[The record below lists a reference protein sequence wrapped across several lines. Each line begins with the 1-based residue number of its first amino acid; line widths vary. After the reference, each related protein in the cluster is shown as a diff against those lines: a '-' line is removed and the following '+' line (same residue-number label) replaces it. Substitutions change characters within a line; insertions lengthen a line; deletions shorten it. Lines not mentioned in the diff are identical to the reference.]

1 MAQKE
6 TSKKIKKKKWY
17 PILANATFNN
27 YEIGETIAESANSM
41 IGKSVSVSLMALTQ
55 DMKTQNTKLR
65 FKIKEAKDE
74 KLYTDLVGYEIVT
87 SSLKRLVHK
96 NKDKIDDSFILTTKD
111 NVKIRVK
118 PFIVTKSSTNRSV
131 LKALRKQA
139 YESLADAA
147 SKNTYDA
154 LLENILKEV

>member
-96 NKDKIDDSFILTTKD
+96 NKD
-111 NVKIRVK
+111 
-118 PFIVTKSSTNRSV
+118 
-131 LKALRKQA
+131 
-139 YESLADAA
+139 
-147 SKNTYDA
+147 
-154 LLENILKEV
+154 